1 MNVSLASW
9 LVSHFG
15 VDRKLVRD
23 IMLALAFS
31 LVVIIVEWHLAA
43 MYKYLDIVAWTIR
56 SPRKGLF

>member
-23 IMLALAFS
+23 IMLVWHS
-31 LVVIIVEWHLAA
+31 LLF
-43 MYKYLDIVAWTIR
+43 YYSDVATCCDV
-56 SPRKGLF
+56 